1 MANILQLNY
10 ILNDINYDIILLVDK
25 MEVVGG
31 SAGGKKNRK
40 NITPEELETA
50 GVIFEER
57 KLPVGD
63 FLWIAR
69 SKCGSIEFEVALVS
83 HYQLVAYHFGW

>member
-1 MANILQLNY
+1 
-10 ILNDINYDIILLVDK
+10 

-69 SKCGSIEFEVALVS
+69 SKCGSIELVCTLCCIS
-83 HYQLVAYHFGW
+83 IGTHNCRLEIMVCSPMN